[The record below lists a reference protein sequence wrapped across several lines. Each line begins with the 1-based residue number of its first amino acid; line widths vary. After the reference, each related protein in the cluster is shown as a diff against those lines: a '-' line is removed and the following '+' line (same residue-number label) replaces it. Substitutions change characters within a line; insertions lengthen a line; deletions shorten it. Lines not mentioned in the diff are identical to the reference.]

1 MLGWKCEWGKEIFQV
16 HEFVPFDDCWF
27 DDEPP
32 GPLVPL
38 PSNVTCVRSDD
49 GVFHWVPEGR
59 LENVITSPLRRPSFA
74 AVPAFSSST

>member
-1 MLGWKCEWGKEIFQV
+1 MR
-16 HEFVPFDDCWF
+16 EFVPFDDRWF

-38 PSNVTCVRSDD
+38 PGNFVCVHAGD

-59 LENVITSPLRRPSFA
+59 PENVITSPLRKPSFA
-74 AVPAFSSST
+74 AVPALSSST